1 MNVFDLAGERK
12 LNCRV
17 LRALTNAGF
26 VESFLSLHHSKREL
40 MLYQFFYSGNTK
52 LRVIVSSSQKENKDC
67 VKLGLNLL
75 IWLQYGH
82 FCQ

>member
-1 MNVFDLAGERK
+1 MDVLDLAGERK

-26 VESFLSLHHSKREL
+26 VESFLALQHSKREL

-52 LRVIVSSSQKENKDC
+52 LRVFVSQKENKDD
-67 VKLGLNLL
+67 V
-75 IWLQYGH
+75 I
-82 FCQ
+82 